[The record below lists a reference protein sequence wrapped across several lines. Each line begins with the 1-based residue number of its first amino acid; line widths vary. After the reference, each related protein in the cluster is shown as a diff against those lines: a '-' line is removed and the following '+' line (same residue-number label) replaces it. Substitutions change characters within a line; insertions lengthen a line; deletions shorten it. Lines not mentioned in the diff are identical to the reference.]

1 MSQNITILENFKN
14 QSSKII
20 IRSSIKA
27 NISKEVDSGTKMVQ
41 LKNKMCE
48 KNSSSI
54 TILTSASSGC
64 HISINNHFNEVTPQ
78 TPRPAK
84 TATTE
89 ETELAQPNFALKSD
103 VINNSENSINNENKF
118 ILNEDVLVESG
129 DGKFYLGTIKTTC
142 KGGQY
147 LVKFDDNTEKWSAI
161 INIKKLNNSLDES
174 GEDSPMCV
182 ICKIKKESDVV
193 EVCDKC
199 ARGYHRHCID
209 EEITLAN
216 NPWCC
221 ARCVVS
227 VDVISISDSDD
238 EMEIESVA
246 DIEKAGFKDITHLSY
261 DVRSIYYLIILF

>member
-20 IRSSIKA
+20 IRSIKA
-27 NISKEVDSGTKMVQ
+27 KSKLSKEVDSGTKMVQ
-41 LKNKMCE
+41 LKNKTCE
-48 KNSSSI
+48 KNTSSI
-54 TILTSASSGC
+54 TILTSASTGC

-78 TPRPAK
+78 TARPAK
-84 TATTE
+84 TSIE
-89 ETELAQPNFALKSD
+89 ENEHAQPNFALKSD
-103 VINNSENSINNENKF
+103 VTNNIENSINTDDGF
-118 ILNEDVLVESG
+118 ALNEDVLVESG
-129 DGKFYLGTIKTTC
+129 DDGKFYLGTIITTC

-161 INIKKLNNSLDES
+161 NNIKKFNNSLDES

-182 ICKIKKESDVV
+182 ICKIRKESDVV

-209 EEITLAN
+209 EEITQAN

-221 ARCVVS
+221 ARCVVN

-238 EMEIESVA
+238 EMEIES
-246 DIEKAGFKDITHLSY
+246 GFKNLTHLSY
-261 DVRSIYYLIILF
+261 DVR